1 MATDQLSRTLAA
13 LADPSRR
20 AILERLAKGDATVSE
35 LAEPFDM
42 SLPSVSKHLSVLER
56 AGLITKSRH
65 RQQRWCRL
73 EARPLR
79 DVHEWSE
86 IYRDFWEEGL
96 MKLGKHLKERKINE

>member
-1 MATDQLSRTLAA
+1 MATDQLSRAFAA

-20 AILERLAKGDATVSE
+20 AILERLAEGEATVSE
-35 LAEPFDM
+35 LAEPFNM

-79 DVHEWSE
+79 DVHEWAE
-86 IYRDFWEEGL
+86 IYRAFWEEGL
-96 MKLGKHLKERKINE
+96 MKLGEQLEERTKHE